1 MITGDQT
8 MEITQYGV
16 CRLSLVP
23 VRAEPAH
30 RAEQTTQLLF
40 GDHFEVV
47 GTHADDQW
55 LKIRTYSDQ
64 YEGWIARNQFYE
76 ISADFF
82 EYINRAELKITLDVT
97 SSILFNK
104 SPVIILLGSI
114 IPISG
119 SELFRME
126 EQFAFNGESKTIG
139 LKRDF
144 EYLQGIAYKY
154 LNAPYQWGGK
164 SPFGVDCSGFTQMVF
179 RICGYQLN
187 RDAWQQAQQGK
198 AVSGLEDAQPGDLA
212 FFKKDDGRIDHVGIL
227 LSGGR
232 IIHASGRVRIDFLS
246 ENGIVHN
253 ETKTLTHNLAHIRRL
268 LA

>member
-1 MITGDQT
+1 
-8 MEITQYGV
+8 METINYGI
-16 CRLSLVP
+16 CRMSVVP

-40 GDHFEVV
+40 GDHYEV
-47 GTHADDQW
+47 TDIHAGGKW
-55 LKIRTYSDQ
+55 LRIRTYTDQ
-64 YEGWIARNQFYE
+64 YAGWIAQNQYYE

-97 SSILFNK
+97 ASILFNK
-104 SPVIILLGSI
+104 SPVVILLGSI

-126 EQFAFNGESKTIG
+126 EQFAFNGESKTLG

-144 EYLQGIAYKY
+144 EYLKGVALKY

-164 SPFGVDCSGFTQMVF
+164 SPFGIDCSGFTQMVF

-187 RDAWQQAQQGK
+187 RDASQQASQGK
-198 AVSGLEDAQPGDLA
+198 PVASIKEARPGDLA
-212 FFKKDDGRIDHVGIL
+212 FFRREDGRIDHVGIL
-227 LSGGR
+227 LAEGR
-232 IIHASGRVRIDFLS
+232 IIHASGRVRIDPIT
-246 ENGIVHN
+246 EKGILHA
-253 ETKTLTHNLAHIRRL
+253 ESKALTHSLAHIRRIF
-268 LA
+268 A

>member
-1 MITGDQT
+1 
-8 MEITQYGV
+8 MENMQYGV

-23 VRAEPAH
+23 VRSEPAH
-30 RAEQTTQLLF
+30 KAEQTSQLLF
-40 GDHFEVV
+40 GDHFEVIE
-47 GTHADDQW
+47 THSDGKW
-55 LKIRTYSDQ
+55 LKIRTYLDQ

-76 ISADFF
+76 ISAEFF

-104 SPVIILLGSI
+104 SPVVILLGSI
-114 IPISG
+114 IPITG

-144 EYLQGIAYKY
+144 EYLQGIAHKY

-164 SPFGVDCSGFTQMVF
+164 SPFGIDCSGFTQMVF

-187 RDAWQQAQQGK
+187 RDAWQQALQGK
-198 AVSGLEDAQPGDLA
+198 PVTSLEEAQPGDLV
-212 FFKKDDGRIDHVGIL
+212 FFNREDGRIDHVGIL
-227 LSGGR
+227 LPRGR
-232 IIHASGRVRIDFLS
+232 IIHASGRVRIDS
-246 ENGIVHN
+246 VDENGIIHA
-253 ETKTLTHNLAHIRRL
+253 ETKVLTHPLAKIRRI

>member
-1 MITGDQT
+1 MDT
-8 MEITQYGV
+8 TQYGV
-16 CRLSLVP
+16 CRLSIVP
-23 VRAEPAH
+23 VRAEPSH
-30 RAEQTTQLLF
+30 QSEQTTQLLF

-47 GTHADDQW
+47 DTHADGRW
-55 LKIRTYSDQ
+55 LKICTYLDQ
-64 YEGWIARNQFYE
+64 YEGWIAKNQFYE
-76 ISADFF
+76 ISAEFF

-104 SPVIILLGSI
+104 SPVVILLGSI

-144 EYLQGIAYKY
+144 EYLQAVAYKY

-164 SPFGVDCSGFTQMVF
+164 SPFGIDCSGFTQMVF

-187 RDAWQQAQQGK
+187 RDAWQQASQGK
-198 AVSGLEDAQPGDLA
+198 TVNGIDASRPGDLA
-212 FFKKDDGRIDHVGIL
+212 FFRKDDGRIDHVGIL
-227 LSGGR
+227 LSGNR
-232 IIHASGRVRIDFLS
+232 IIHASGRVRIDTLT
-246 ENGIVHN
+246 EKGIVQADS
-253 ETKTLTHNLAHIRRL
+253 KALTHNLADIRRI